1 MLLPLIGC
9 ASHGPVHSAPDESRP
24 HLTWEMRSGGDEGNA
39 ELSCGSSQPGK
50 PCVLSASADNTRS
63 LATVRLF
70 VHAAAQPTSYL
81 GFMRVPF
88 FGSDLDRKLGEVNTT
103 VNPGSRP
110 IGTTVI
116 GRVASKP
123 GNYTLSI
130 SVDATQTS
138 GPNPVHLSQDV
149 SVVVK

>member
-1 MLLPLIGC
+1 
-9 ASHGPVHSAPDESRP
+9 
-24 HLTWEMRSGGDEGNA
+24 
-39 ELSCGSSQPGK
+39 
-50 PCVLSASADNTRS
+50 VLSASADNTRS

-130 SVDATQTS
+130 SIDAKQTS
-138 GPNPVHLSQDV
+138 APDPVHLSQDV